1 MKVLGL
7 QNKGVSKRLEEYSEE
22 EILQAFQKES
32 ENLSQYKT
40 IQHSS
45 SINIIVWDVHHW
57 NFWSSFSHFL
67 EVAKVKCKSFR
78 MCTRPTSCLQRWSA
92 PYIIRQ
98 EELKCFFLQS
108 VPCRPGDPCKEAA
121 QEGDPGEEGVRGHG
135 GGGRHLQEENVGH
148 QVEHLVSKKHSQSRI
163 AMENL
168 CHCICNCQCVKF
180 ATIESIEKRAQTQT
194 QTQ

>member
-78 MCTRPTSCLQRWSA
+78 MCTRPTRCLPRWSHHTSRG
-92 PYIIRQ
+92 I
-98 EELKCFFLQS
+98 EMFFPSISSLPSRWS
-108 VPCRPGDPCKEAA
+108 VQRSSSRRRP
-121 QEGDPGEEGVRGHG
+121 R
-135 GGGRHLQEENVGH
+135 R
-148 QVEHLVSKKHSQSRI
+148 RR
-163 AMENL
+163 
-168 CHCICNCQCVKF
+168 CQ
-180 ATIESIEKRAQTQT
+180 RAQWRRPPSSRGKRWAPSWTSCKQET
-194 QTQ
+194 FAI

>member
-78 MCTRPTSCLQRWSA
+78 MCTRPTRCLQRWSA

-98 EELKCFFLQS
+98 EELKCFSFNQFLAVQVIRAKKQLKKATQEKKVS
-108 VPCRPGDPCKEAA
+108 EGTVAA
-121 QEGDPGEEGVRGHG
+121 AA
-135 GGGRHLQEENVGH
+135 
-148 QVEHLVSKKHSQSRI
+148 I
-163 AMENL
+163 
-168 CHCICNCQCVKF
+168 F
-180 ATIESIEKRAQTQT
+180 KRKTLGT
-194 QTQ
+194 KLNIL